1 MHTNTIGAVLITET
15 VCLVWFPGKP
25 VKYNGPKSYIED
37 EGSGRKYL
45 TETKQVLVFARITTT
60 RVPRE

>member
-15 VCLVWFPGKP
+15 ACLAWFPGEP
-25 VKYNGPKSYIED
+25 VKYNDLKSYIED

-45 TETKQVLVFARITTT
+45 TQTKQILMFARITTT